1 MRGVAG
7 RRTILHVDM
16 DAFFASVEQ
25 LDRPELRGKPV
36 LVGHA
41 GPRGVVAAASYE
53 ARKFGCHSAQPMA
66 VARRNCPQAIVV
78 AGRFERYR
86 ELSREVFGILER
98 YTPLVEPVS
107 IDEAYL
113 DVTGSVALRG
123 SAEEMAARIKREIRE
138 ATGLTASVGVAP
150 NKFLAKLA
158 SDMKKPDGLMVI
170 GEEDVET
177 ILPGLAVGR
186 LWGVGKKTEAGLAAV
201 GIRTVTDLRRMPA
214 EWMAARFGS
223 SAEAMQALAW
233 GRDERQVVP
242 DSAAKSIGHEQTF
255 ETNVGTPETLRGVL
269 LEQAEQVAARVR
281 RHGLLA
287 RRVTVKIRFGDFQ
300 TVTRSRTLAEATD
313 RTDALLEA
321 ALGLFDEWTKH
332 SFAPVRLIGVA
343 AGELGGPAAQL
354 PLFEDPGEAR
364 AGKLDRAIDAINA
377 KFGKRAIH
385 RGGPPPLAS
394 RPPPP
399 PPRSGPL
406 PPEQDGL

>member
-1 MRGVAG
+1 
-7 RRTILHVDM
+7 M

-66 VARRNCPQAIVV
+66 VALRNCPGAIVV

-86 ELSREVFGILER
+86 ELSREVFGVLER

-113 DVTGSVALRG
+113 DVTGCAVGTRG
-123 SAEEMAARIKREIRE
+123 GRPCHAQHGDAEEMAAGIKREIRE

-170 GEEDVET
+170 GEEDVEK

-186 LWGVGKKTEAGLAAV
+186 LWGIGKKTEAGLAGV
-201 GIRTVTDLRRMPA
+201 GIKTVGDLRRMPA

-255 ETNVGTPETLRGVL
+255 ETNVGAPETLREVL
-269 LEQAEQVAARVR
+269 LEQVEQVAARVR

-300 TVTRSRTLAEATD
+300 TVTRSRTLAEGTD

-321 ALGLFDEWTKH
+321 AVGLFDEWTKH
-332 SFAPVRLIGVA
+332 SFSPVRLIGVA

-354 PLFEDPGEAR
+354 PLFEDAAESR
-364 AGKLDRAIDAINA
+364 AGKVDRAMDAINA

-385 RGGPPPLAS
+385 RGGPPPA
-394 RPPPP
+394 R
-399 PPRSGPL
+399 RGGP
-406 PPEQDGL
+406 